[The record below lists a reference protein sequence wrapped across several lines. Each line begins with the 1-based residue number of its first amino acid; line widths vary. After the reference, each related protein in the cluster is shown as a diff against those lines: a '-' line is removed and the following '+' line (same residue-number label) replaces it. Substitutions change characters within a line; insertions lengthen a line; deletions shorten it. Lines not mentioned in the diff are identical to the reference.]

1 MSVVEEIKELSE
13 RYAKLEAA
21 KEAVERLLACIYY
34 IDLPDGIEGSH
45 HSEME
50 WSATHTQ
57 IENEMQEIENKIR

>member
-21 KEAVERLLACIYY
+21 KDAVERLLDCIYY
-34 IDLPDGIEGSH
+34 IDLPDGIEGSP